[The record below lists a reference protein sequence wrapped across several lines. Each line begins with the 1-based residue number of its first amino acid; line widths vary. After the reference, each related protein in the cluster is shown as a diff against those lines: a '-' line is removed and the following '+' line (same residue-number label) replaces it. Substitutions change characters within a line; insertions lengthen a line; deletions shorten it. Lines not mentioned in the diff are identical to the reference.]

1 MRLCPGTFPTRPGCK
16 GKKTSPVTILTQVHY
31 AAERCKDK
39 GIQPMRAGGRSAMK
53 TKTRSTTA
61 TAEIFWT
68 AFQSLPKVEQQ
79 EVVSRL
85 ASDEEFRED
94 LLDIAVCEERRHEP
108 TRPFRTYLEERSRKK
123 PR

>member
-1 MRLCPGTFPTRPGCK
+1 
-16 GKKTSPVTILTQVHY
+16 V
-31 AAERCKDK
+31 
-39 GIQPMRAGGRSAMK
+39 RAGGRSAMK
-53 TKTRSTTA
+53 TKTRSATA
-61 TAEIFWT
+61 TAEIFLT

-123 PR
+123 AR

>member
-1 MRLCPGTFPTRPGCK
+1 
-16 GKKTSPVTILTQVHY
+16 
-31 AAERCKDK
+31 
-39 GIQPMRAGGRSAMK
+39 MRAGGRSAMK

-108 TRPFRTYLEERSRKK
+108 TRPFRTCLEERSRKK

>member
-1 MRLCPGTFPTRPGCK
+1 
-16 GKKTSPVTILTQVHY
+16 
-31 AAERCKDK
+31 
-39 GIQPMRAGGRSAMK
+39 MK
-53 TKTRSTTA
+53 TKIRSATA

-68 AFQSLPKVEQQ
+68 AFQALPKIEQQ
-79 EVVSRL
+79 EVVFRL

-108 TRPFRTYLEERSRKK
+108 ALPFRTYLEERSRKK